1 MALRTENLSIR
12 TKIVMMLCATAL
24 LTLFFVVTALTLYEK
39 QSVKKNLMT
48 ELASIADV
56 MGLNNGAALLFSDD
70 QTAKENLSF
79 LAAKPS
85 IATATLFD
93 QAGIIRA
100 SYHRNTSEFADG
112 TSNVNSID
120 PQQIRDQFPQVVQ
133 SKTIH
138 FFEKKG
144 YLHIIRPIHSQNMLM
159 GYIHLV
165 DDMQTLSDR
174 LISYY
179 KLLGV
184 VVLITFLF
192 VLIMASKL
200 QRLFT
205 EPLFKLMHSME
216 SVTSEK
222 NYSLKMP
229 EGGKDEFGILMS
241 HFNKMLH
248 EIQSRDQALQNYS
261 TDLEK
266 RVAMRTTDLSQAK
279 MALEKTV
286 KDLEAAK
293 NSAEAANQAKSRF
306 LANMSHEIRTPMNS
320 VLGFLTLTL
329 EDESLPDH
337 HKEHLAIAHKS
348 ANSLLVLLN
357 EILDLSKI
365 ESGKHTIEE
374 KPFSLKRMLVNII
387 EPLAVKAKEKKLALT
402 YELSTGSIDMV
413 MGDFSHVSQILTNLI
428 QNAIKFTEKGAIA
441 VNVTLPPP
449 DASLQLPQ
457 SQAQDDNTQVIPV
470 RFSISDTGIGIPQD
484 RLDTL
489 FDAFTQADGST
500 TRRYGGSGLGAA
512 VAKQLVVLMGGKIWV
527 ESSIGEGST
536 FYFIIPFKAVS
547 DRTQSISLPLSTE
560 QTTRNK
566 TTQESVHDV
575 GRILIVDDIPE
586 NIRLITLYLKRQ
598 NFFIE
603 TCQSAPEAIELL
615 DQERFDLILMDIHM
629 PQMDGVEATR
639 HIREHEKEKG
649 YRTPIV
655 AVTASVMSDEIARY
669 FEVGMDG
676 VVQKPIKFKQLDTVI
691 NGLLAPFENSAV
703 FNAKTSRYITEE
715 RSVAESLFSVDAS
728 HDNATPKL
736 NENDLQHVKEAL
748 EKLKSACCEYSPDAT
763 EPFILT
769 LRQMIDPSLI
779 KPLQKK
785 IEMFDF
791 DGVIDEVDQLVK
803 TLCLNEP
810 KKLNTP

>member
-1 MALRTENLSIR
+1 MKSRTENLSIR
-12 TKIVMMLCATAL
+12 TKIVIMLCATAL
-24 LTLFFVVTALTLYEK
+24 LTLFFVVTALTIYEK
-39 QSVKKNLMT
+39 RSVKKNLTT

-56 MGLNNGAALLFSDD
+56 MGLNNGAALLFNDNQSA
-70 QTAKENLSF
+70 TENLSF

-93 QAGIIRA
+93 QTGMIRA
-100 SYHRNTSEFADG
+100 HYYRN
-112 TSNVNSID
+112 VPKVID
-120 PQQIRDQFPQVVQ
+120 KNFTTDPIDQQQIRDQFPQVVQ

-138 FFEKKG
+138 SFEKNG

-165 DDMQTLSDR
+165 DDMQTLRNR

-179 KLLGV
+179 ELLGA

-192 VLIMASKL
+192 VLFMASRL

-205 EPLFKLMHSME
+205 GPLFKLMHSME
-216 SVTSEK
+216 AVTSEK

-261 TDLEK
+261 TNLEK
-266 RVAMRTTDLSQAK
+266 RVAMRTMDLSQAK
-279 MALEKTV
+279 IALEKTV
-286 KDLEAAK
+286 KDLETAK

-320 VLGFLTLTL
+320 ILGFLTLTL
-329 EDESLPDH
+329 EDETLPDQ
-337 HKEHLAIAHKS
+337 HKEHLTIAHKS

-374 KPFSLKRMLVNII
+374 KPFSLKRMLINII
-387 EPLAVKAKEKKLALT
+387 EPLAVKAKEKRLDLT
-402 YELSTGSIDMV
+402 YELSTGTVDMV
-413 MGDFSHVSQILTNLI
+413 MGDFSHVSQILINLI

-441 VNVTLPPP
+441 VNVTLAPP
-449 DASLQLPQ
+449 DASLQLPDPNDT
-457 SQAQDDNTQVIPV
+457 SVIPV
-470 RFSISDTGIGIPQD
+470 RFSIADTGIGIPQN
-484 RLDTL
+484 RIDTL

-512 VAKQLVVLMGGKIWV
+512 VAKQLVALMGGSIWV
-527 ESSIGEGST
+527 ESTIGEGST

-547 DRTQSISLPLSTE
+547 KNTQSIFLPHFTE
-560 QTTRNK
+560 QTKRNK
-566 TTQESVHDV
+566 IALERVHDV

-586 NIRLITLYLKRQ
+586 NIRLLTLYLKRQ
-598 NFFIE
+598 NFVIK
-603 TCQSAPEAIELL
+603 TLQSAPEAIQLL

-639 HIREHEKEKG
+639 HIRKQERGRG

-655 AVTASVMSDEIARY
+655 AVTASVMSDEVTQY
-669 FEVGMDG
+669 FKVGMDG

-691 NGLLAPFENSAV
+691 KSLLSPPDTTAVSKDNTSHNIVAGREPPQFLSPIAAP
-703 FNAKTSRYITEE
+703 
-715 RSVAESLFSVDAS
+715 S
-728 HDNATPKL
+728 HDNAAPQLHKR
-736 NENDLQHVKEAL
+736 DLQHVKEAL
-748 EKLKSACCEYSPDAT
+748 EGLKSACCEYSPDAT
-763 EPFILT
+763 EPFMIT

-779 KPLQKK
+779 KPLQNK

-791 DGVIDEVDQLVK
+791 NGAIDEVDQLVK
-803 TLCLNEP
+803 TLFLNEP
-810 KKLNTP
+810 K